1 MAVSGDVTVER
12 LPGVIRIKYTAG
24 QELEVPSFHDAYEI
38 EVTEEADNT
47 VCELRVSEREMSRI
61 KQKGLYMDGK
71 RLSLRT
77 EEILAAPGGRNFEVD
92 LQDLRSYI
100 LAAGSSGLEMRDI
113 RKKLGLTVRSDEN
126 QYLHKLLKES
136 GAEKG
141 GTSRSSNCYFLV
153 PVQEA
158 EAKPEHVTDTDVV
171 SEPSEPSLPRPG
183 LNIGGT
189 IQKAEVSDTGSEDD
203 GVKSQT
209 KVPKQ
214 VISRRDTKKSGTVD
228 NNIDGR
234 YDERIVT
241 VDVLTAAIQE
251 SIKVGEHHHMDKD
264 AAREMAQHVLNF
276 FGYNDRILD
285 NVLEPED
292 RDAFYMLE
300 ETDMLKT
307 DREETTLYDGREWR
321 IHYWVLKKDWIYDLV
336 KQEEDR
342 RKAPEDPG
350 AVYMQEVPDGVWRR

>member
-1 MAVSGDVTVER
+1 MAVSDDVTVER
-12 LPGVIRIKYTAG
+12 LPGLIRIKYTVG
-24 QELEVPSFHDAYEI
+24 QDIEIPSLKDAYEM
-38 EVTEEADNT
+38 EMLEYDNAA
-47 VCELRVSEREMSRI
+47 VCELRISERDIRRI
-61 KQKGLYMDGK
+61 KHKGLYVDGK

-77 EEILAAPGGRNFEVD
+77 EEIMAAPCKRNFEVD
-92 LQDLRSYI
+92 LQDLRSYL

-113 RKKLGLTVRSDEN
+113 RKKLGLTVRSDEDR
-126 QYLHKLLKES
+126 YLHKLLKES
-136 GAEKG
+136 GAERG
-141 GTSRSSNCYFLV
+141 GTSRSSNCYFMKSE
-153 PVQEA
+153 QEA
-158 EAKPEHVTDTDVV
+158 KAEQEPGQDTDAK
-171 SEPSEPSLPRPG
+171 SEQRGP
-183 LNIGGT
+183 
-189 IQKAEVSDTGSEDD
+189 D
-203 GVKSQT
+203 
-209 KVPKQ
+209 VPKQ
-214 VISRRDTKKSGTVD
+214 PRTSTKQVMVRRDTTKSGTVD
-228 NNIDGR
+228 NNVDGH
-234 YDERIVT
+234 YDSRIVT
-241 VDVLTAAIQE
+241 VDILTAAIRE
-251 SIKVGEHHHMDKD
+251 SIGEGSHHMDEE
-264 AAREMAQHVLNF
+264 AAREMAEHVLHF

>member
-1 MAVSGDVTVER
+1 MAVSEDVTVER
-12 LPGVIRIKYTAG
+12 LPGLIRIKYTVG
-24 QELEVPSFHDAYEI
+24 QDIEIPSLKDAYEM
-38 EVTEEADNT
+38 EMLEEADT
-47 VCELRVSEREMSRI
+47 ATCELRISERDMRRI
-61 KQKGLYMDGK
+61 KQKGLYVDGK

-77 EEILAAPGGRNFEVD
+77 EEILAAPCNRNFEAD

-100 LAAGSSGLEMRDI
+100 LAAGSSGLEMRDL
-113 RKKLGLTVRSDEN
+113 RKKLGLGGRSDED

-136 GAEKG
+136 GAERG

-158 EAKPEHVTDTDVV
+158 VAEPEHGTDTDVV

-189 IQKAEVSDTGSEDD
+189 IQKAEVSGTGQEDTALP
-203 GVKSQT
+203 SQT

-214 VISRRDTKKSGTVD
+214 VMARRDTKKSGTVN
-228 NNIDGR
+228 NNIGGR
-234 YDERIVT
+234 YDDRLIT

-251 SIKVGEHHHMDKD
+251 SIREGDRHMDEE
-264 AAREMAQHVLNF
+264 AAREMAKHILGF
-276 FGYNDRILD
+276 FGYNDRIID
-285 NVLEPED
+285 NVLNDED

-300 ETDMLKT
+300 DTVLKT

-321 IHYWVLKKDWIYDLV
+321 IHYWVLMKNRVFELV

-350 AVYMQEVPDGVWRR
+350 AVYIKEVPDEVWRR